1 MYYYPTYRN
10 NYVPNKRMNVV
21 RVTGEGIVTVQPNM
35 AKVTLGASTEAMDVT
50 QAQNNN
56 SIIIARIKEAL
67 KKLGVPEQQ
76 IQTVDYSI
84 FPQYDYKDGEQI
96 FRGYKV
102 QHLLL
107 VTIEHIEN
115 TGIVIDTAVS
125 NGANIVSGIQFTA
138 RDADQFVQQALSLA
152 VVNSLQKAEAIAG
165 TLGVKLIKTPI
176 QVIENTHQ
184 QGAPIPFQA
193 TAFAK
198 SEAATPIQPGTI
210 EFKSTISAEYIY
222 S

>member
-1 MYYYPTYRN
+1 
-10 NYVPNKRMNVV
+10 MNVI
-21 RVTGEGIVTVQPNM
+21 RVFGEGSVSVQPNT

-76 IQTVDYSI
+76 IQTADYSI

-107 VTIEHIEN
+107 VTIEQIEN
-115 TGIVIDTAVS
+115 TGIVIDTAVN
-125 NGANIVSGIQFTA
+125 NGANIVSGIQFTTK
-138 RDADQFVQQALSLA
+138 DADPFVQQALSLA
-152 VVNSLQKAEAIAG
+152 VVNSFQKAEAIAG

-176 QVIENTHQ
+176 QIIENTHQ
-184 QGAPIPFQA
+184 QGTPIPFQA

-198 SEAATPIQPGTI
+198 NEAATPIQPGTI
-210 EFKSTISAEYIY
+210 EFKSYITAEYIY

>member
-10 NYVPNKRMNVV
+10 NYVSNKRMNVI
-21 RVTGEGIVTVQPNM
+21 RVFGEGRVSVQPNM
-35 AKVTLGASTEAMDVT
+35 SKVTLGASTEAMDVT

-56 SIIIARIKEAL
+56 SKIIARIKEAL

-107 VTIEHIEN
+107 VTIEHLEN
-115 TGIVIDTAVS
+115 TGIVIDTAVN
-125 NGANIVSGIQFTA
+125 NGANIVSGIQFTTK
-138 RDADQFVQQALSLA
+138 DADQFVQQALSLA
-152 VVNSLQKAEAIAG
+152 VVNSFQKAEAIAG

-176 QVIENTHQ
+176 QIIENTHQ
-184 QGAPIPFQA
+184 QGTPIPFQT
-193 TAFAK
+193 TAFTK
-198 SEAATPIQPGTI
+198 NEAATPIQPGTI
-210 EFKSTISAEYIY
+210 EFKSYITAEYIY

>member
-1 MYYYPTYRN
+1 
-10 NYVPNKRMNVV
+10 MNVI
-21 RVTGEGIVTVQPNM
+21 RVTGEGIVTVQPNI
-35 AKVTLGASTEAMDVT
+35 AQVTLGASTEAMDVT

-56 SIIIARIKEAL
+56 SIIIASIKVAL
-67 KKLGVPEQQ
+67 KELGVPEQL

-84 FPQYDYKDGEQI
+84 SPQYDYKEGEQI

-102 QHLLL
+102 QHLLR

-115 TGIVIDTAVS
+115 TGRVIDTAVS
-125 NGANIVSGIQFTA
+125 NGANIVSEIQFITK
-138 RDADQFVQQALSLA
+138 DTDQLVQQTLSLA
-152 VVNSLQKAEAIAG
+152 VINSFQKAEAIAG
-165 TLGVKLIKTPI
+165 TLGVNLIKTPI
-176 QVIENTHQ
+176 QVIENTNLQ
-184 QGAPIPFQA
+184 DGPLPFQA

-210 EFKSTISAEYIY
+210 EFKSYITAEYLY

>member
-10 NYVPNKRMNVV
+10 NYVSNKRMNVI
-21 RVTGEGIVTVQPNM
+21 RVFGEGSVSVQPNM

-115 TGIVIDTAVS
+115 TGIVIDTAVN
-125 NGANIVSGIQFTA
+125 NGANIVSGIQFTTK
-138 RDADQFVQQALSLA
+138 DADQFVQQALSLA
-152 VVNSLQKAEAIAG
+152 VVNSFQKAEAIAG

-176 QVIENTHQ
+176 QIIENTHQ
-184 QGAPIPFQA
+184 QGTPIPFQA

-210 EFKSTISAEYIY
+210 EFKSYITAEYIY

>member
-1 MYYYPTYRN
+1 MYYYPPYRN
-10 NYVPNKRMNVV
+10 NYMSNKRMNIISVF
-21 RVTGEGIVTVQPNM
+21 GEGRVSVQPNM

-125 NGANIVSGIQFTA
+125 NGANIVSGIQFTTK
-138 RDADQFVQQALSLA
+138 DADQFVQQALSLA
-152 VVNSLQKAEAIAG
+152 VVNSFQKAETIAG

-176 QVIENTHQ
+176 QVIENIHQ

-198 SEAATPIQPGTI
+198 SEVATPIQPGTI
-210 EFKSTISAEYIY
+210 EFKSYITAEYIY